1 MKYHQ
6 GLLDLSFVQKKKK
19 MLALPAVVSKIYHLS
34 LILKNKNLSLG
45 ITYRR
50 LVGM

>member
-6 GLLDLSFVQKKKK
+6 GLLISPLCKKKKK
-19 MLALPAVVSKIYHLS
+19 MLALPAVVSKIYHQS